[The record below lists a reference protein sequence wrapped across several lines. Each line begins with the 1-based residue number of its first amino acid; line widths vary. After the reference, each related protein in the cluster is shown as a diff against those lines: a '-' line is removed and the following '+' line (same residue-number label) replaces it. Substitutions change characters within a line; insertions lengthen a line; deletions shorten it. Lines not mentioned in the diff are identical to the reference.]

1 MQGVKVD
8 IFKVRPEYR
17 VVEAYKCP
25 GCGLAVSYA
34 QARLSYQWQG
44 DRPMCPR
51 CNVPMKIEET
61 GSSGGQPRSP
71 RVHKHLNFRR

>member
-1 MQGVKVD
+1 ME

-25 GCGLAVSYA
+25 DCGQTVSYA

-44 DRPMCPR
+44 DRPLCPR

-61 GSSGGQPRSP
+61 ASSDGPRRSP
-71 RVHKHLNFRR
+71 RVHKHLNFGR